1 MEEGCEEFALCSRQP
16 LARIDVGFE
25 DLCYTARSWRNS
37 DGTNVLKSV
46 SGQFQSGKLTAI
58 LGPSGAG
65 KSTLMDILSGFRRS
79 SGGVSGRLLSNGRP
93 RVPRI
98 FRKLSCH
105 VPQEDL
111 LQSRMTAE
119 ESLLVSARLKMPPAL
134 ARSEEHRAMVVTSVL
149 KTLGLLKCKDTMV
162 EELSGGQR
170 KRLSIALELVSNPS
184 VFFLDEPTT
193 GLDSVAMRDCVSLLK
208 LLAQQGRTV
217 VATLHQ
223 PPASIL
229 LGKVDHLYVLVRG
242 QCVYQGCPH
251 GLAPFLAYA
260 LHPQPPCPI
269 SHNPADFVIEMTQGP
284 HEANVILLTME
295 ILNGK
300 RTCSM
305 VEPLLDDDGG
315 GNPDGIEPASSTAT
329 LAIDPVKYHCIEN
342 DRPEV
347 AEGSIDMDMVVQGP
361 SEWNQFQILFGRMVL
376 QMRRNKVAL
385 YLQLLHYTL
394 TGLIMSLIYGKHL
407 NDAGQMFLNLKF
419 CLGITVF
426 FTYTQIMVPVLVFP
440 SEVSL
445 LRREHFNGWYHLR
458 PYYAA
463 LTISRLP
470 LQCMLGFLFLVL
482 CYFITDQPL
491 ELPRF
496 TYYCILGLGT
506 SVAAEG
512 VGLAIGSLFSVLNG
526 AAMGPLCMATL
537 LCFAIHGI
545 DYARQVGLPM
555 KLLIHTSFMRPSFI
569 GLIKA
574 LYGSGRGKLQCP
586 PGRRQFCIYKD
597 PAILIRYLDL
607 EENGQFSGSIWSPI
621 LLLIFL
627 GVLCRLIA
635 FLALKWRLSVNKPNI
650 RLVYLL
656 KKFFSR

>member
-1 MEEGCEEFALCSRQP
+1 MEEGCEELALCARKP

-37 DGTNVLKSV
+37 DGTYVLKSV

-65 KSTLMDILSGFRRS
+65 KSTLMDILSGFRRN
-79 SGGVSGRLLSNGRP
+79 GGVSGRLLSNGQP

-98 FRKLSCH
+98 FRRLSCH

-111 LQSRMTAE
+111 LQSKMTAE

-134 ARSEEHRAMVVTSVL
+134 ARSDQHRATVVTGVL

-162 EELSGGQR
+162 EQLSGGQR

-208 LLAQQGRTV
+208 LLAEQGRTV

-251 GLAPFLAYA
+251 GLAPFLAHA
-260 LHPQPPCPI
+260 LHPQPACPI
-269 SHNPADFVIEMTQGP
+269 SHNPADFVIETTQGP

-305 VEPLLDDDGG
+305 VDANLGDDEGG
-315 GNPDGIEPASSTAT
+315 EGLGDPGPSCSRKT
-329 LAIDPVKYHCIEN
+329 LSVDPVKY
-342 DRPEV
+342 DRSDGESEG
-347 AEGSIDMDMVVQGP
+347 AETSIDLNIVVQGP
-361 SEWNQFQILFGRMVL
+361 SEWNQFLILLGRMIL

-440 SEVSL
+440 SEVAL
-445 LRREHFNGWYHLR
+445 LRREHFNGWYHLK

-470 LQCMLGFLFLVL
+470 LQFVLGFMFLAL
-482 CYFITDQPL
+482 CYFITDQPM
-491 ELPRF
+491 ELQRF

-586 PGRRQFCIYKD
+586 SVRRQFCVYKD
-597 PAILIRYLDL
+597 PATLIRYLDL

-650 RLVYLL
+650 RLVYIL